1 MEEERKDGMYE
12 RRVLGRMQASK
23 QASKQAKKE
32 GRWSKRGTFSSQTGY
47 TGSVRVSLTRQ
58 LVSPVLLL
66 VPRQLEADP
75 SGVKKII

>member
-1 MEEERKDGMYE
+1 MEEERKDGMNE
-12 RRVLGRMQASK
+12 RRESGRMQASK
-23 QASKQAKKE
+23 QASKE

-75 SGVKKII
+75 SRIKKII